1 MTYLLWS
8 HTKTIY
14 FFWCSWLINI
24 KSGISIS
31 FDFVVPRVKYS
42 TFLSI
47 SQLTTAIHWP
57 CYCTVHVLFYFVVVF
72 LSGSESMQFFL
83 IVYLYMYCR
92 WRSIYQ
98 VGIPLTRFNPVTFL
112 CLSQAMNWIYNVTC
126 HGIIVFSLFACSKP
140 GPGILT
146 SLSWSFL
153 VFNEEVRSD
162 CSFCW
167 YWWNCWLSQWSLF
180 KLSFHNNIVRMTNPI
195 KEHLLCLW

>member
-72 LSGSESMQFFL
+72 LSGSESMQVFFNRL
-83 IVYLYMYCR
+83 F
-92 WRSIYQ
+92 IY
-98 VGIPLTRFNPVTFL
+98 VLPLEIHLSGWDTINQFNPVTFL

-126 HGIIVFSLFACSKP
+126 HGIIVFSLCACSKP
-140 GPGILT
+140 GPGITT
-146 SLSWSFL
+146 SLS
-153 VFNEEVRSD
+153 
-162 CSFCW
+162 
-167 YWWNCWLSQWSLF
+167 
-180 KLSFHNNIVRMTNPI
+180 
-195 KEHLLCLW
+195 